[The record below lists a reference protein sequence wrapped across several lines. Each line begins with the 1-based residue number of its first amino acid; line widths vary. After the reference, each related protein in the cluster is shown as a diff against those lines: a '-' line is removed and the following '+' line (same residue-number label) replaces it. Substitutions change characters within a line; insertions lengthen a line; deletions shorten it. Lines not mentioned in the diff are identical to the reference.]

1 MTDQIRS
8 LTTKEHS
15 IGDLNA
21 LYTDG
26 DSCDQAIFSEMR
38 SNLLLVSGDHYQK
51 RQSYF
56 YKRIRDSKELN
67 QEQKMRLTK
76 NHTQKIANAYSNN
89 ILSTDP
95 NVGFEPKNE
104 GDMHQQKVADLNH
117 FLWRDGFSK
126 YSLDDF
132 FDDACD
138 EFVQIGEAIVKIFFD
153 PSTGPIVAYEHKLD
167 VEGQPVF
174 DETGGAV
181 PDEEKPIRK
190 GAFVFEEVF
199 GFNLLRPSKC
209 KDIKK
214 AEWLCIRKMV
224 NKKDLKAQFANLGDS
239 ISTMIS
245 NSNDDTYTVFDGASA
260 GYRDTKDQTMVR
272 EYYFRP
278 CVDYPNGYYFITT
291 IDGILSKGELPGGI
305 FPIIVQPFNKIPTTP
320 RGRSPV
326 KTMRP
331 YQAEINRSAS
341 KIAEHQVTLGDDK
354 LLIQNGTKVSAGA
367 ALPGV
372 RALNFTG
379 MEPKILAG
387 RDGSQYLQYMLS
399 QIDEMYKVMN
409 VFESEQDATGQL
421 DPYVLLFR
429 SAHQKKKFQRYIRRF
444 EKFMIEVVK
453 TYLRLAKVHMSDE
466 DLINAIGKKE
476 QINVPELRQASDIL
490 FDIKVVAQSDDI
502 ETKMGKQLVMN
513 HVLQYVGPQMKPE
526 DIGKVMRNMPYA
538 DMDESFDDLT
548 MSYDSVNNEILAL
561 DRGEQPPVHEVDDHA
576 YSAKR
581 LLARM
586 RKPDFEFLSEQIKKN
601 YQGKLMV
608 HQQIDA
614 FQKMQIQRAQ
624 QGFIPTGGYLVKCD
638 FYVTVPGSEG
648 MGTAS
653 KTQRAALPYQAVEW
667 LIKQLEAQGQ
677 GQKELAGMDQSLQA
691 MYADT
696 SLSPQGRAA
705 VGPTPRENLAQVMP
719 G

>member
-1 MTDQIRS
+1 MTNPKTGTNKTHDIAA
-8 LTTKEHS
+8 
-15 IGDLNA
+15 LNE

-26 DSCDQAIFSEMR
+26 DSCDQGIFSEMR
-38 SNLLLVSGDHYQK
+38 SNLLLVSGDHYQR

-56 YKRIRDSKELN
+56 YKRIRDSKELS

-89 ILSTDP
+89 ILSTNP
-95 NVGFEPKNE
+95 GVGFEPKDS
-104 GDMHQQKVADLNH
+104 GDMHQKKSADLH
-117 FLWRDGFSK
+117 HLIWRDGYSK
-126 YSLDDF
+126 YNLDDF

-153 PSTGPIVAYEHKLD
+153 PSLGDIVGYHPLLD
-167 VEGQPVF
+167 AEEQPVL
-174 DETGGAV
+174 DETGAPV
-181 PDEEKPIRK
+181 NDETKPIRK

-209 KDIKK
+209 KDIRK
-214 AEWLCIRKMV
+214 ADWLCIRKMS
-224 NKKDLKAQFANLGDS
+224 NKKDVIAQFGKENPDL
-239 ISTMIS
+239 TTKIS
-245 NSNDDTYTVFDGASA
+245 NSTDETYKVFDGASA
-260 GYRDTKDQTMVR
+260 GYRDTKDQVMIR

-278 CVDYPNGYYFITT
+278 CADYPKGYFYITT
-291 IDGILSKGELPGGI
+291 KDGILAEGELPGGI
-305 FPIIVQPFNKIPTTP
+305 FPIIISPFNKIPTTP
-320 RGRSPV
+320 RGRSAI

-354 LLIQNGTKVSAGA
+354 ILVQNGTKVSPGV

-372 RALNFTG
+372 RSISYTG
-379 MEPKILAG
+379 MEPKILNG
-387 RDGSQYLQYMLS
+387 RDGSQYLNYMLS
-399 QIDEMYKVMN
+399 QIKEMYEVMN
-409 VFESEQDATGQL
+409 VAEQDQEVNGQL

-429 SAHQKKKFQRYIRRF
+429 SAHQKKKFQRYIKRF

-453 TYLRLAKVHMSDE
+453 TYLRLAKVHLSDE
-466 DLINAIGKKE
+466 ELTNIIGPRE
-476 QINVPELRQASDIL
+476 QINIPEFRKATDLL

-513 HVLQYVGPQMKPE
+513 HALQYVGSQLKPE
-526 DIGKVMRNMPYA
+526 DIGKIMRNMPYA
-538 DMDESFDDLT
+538 DMDESFDDFT
-548 MSYDSVNNEILAL
+548 MSYDSVTNEILAL
-561 DRGEQPPVHEVDDHA
+561 DRGEQPPVHEYDDHA

-586 RKPDFEFLSEQIKKN
+586 RKPDFDYLPPQIKQN
-601 YQGKLMV
+601 YQAKLMV

-614 FQKMQIQRAQ
+614 FQKLQIQRAQ

-638 FYVTVPGSEG
+638 FYMSVPDAD
-648 MGTAS
+648 GTGV

-677 GQKELAGMDQSLQA
+677 GQKELGAMEQSLQA
-691 MYADT
+691 MYAST
-696 SLSPQGRAA
+696 ALSRQGQA
-705 VGPTPRENLAQVMP
+705 VAGPSPREQLAAALPQ
-719 G
+719 